1 MLRPVAVTAEV
12 RTAEAAVRVR
22 AAEVI
27 PEEAVLAEVVA
38 AEEATEVVTAEVV
51 VAEVEAAPPAD
62 KNVDNI
68 IRSTRTHARVLYF
81 TRVNRLLFPNIAN
94 NVLFSCIYA
103 KFFVPLH
110 PQLILYHE
118 KYCSSILW
126 GLR

>member
-12 RTAEAAVRVR
+12 HIAEAAVRVR
-22 AAEVI
+22 VSEVI

-38 AEEATEVVTAEVV
+38 AEEATEVDTAEA
-51 VAEVEAAPPAD
+51 VAAEEEEALHAD
-62 KNVDNI
+62 KTPDNI

-103 KFFVPLH
+103 NFFVPLH